1 MSVICHTVTRGCFW
15 SFCTDQWSLYV
26 NCKFA
31 SFTFFFAFFLQE
43 KKKTSPCLPQS
54 SSAHHQPQVVEVV
67 KIPGNQSVKYKSLS
81 TELPKCQI
89 SNYEKPC
96 VAHKLHCLPHSS
108 TLRDGGGDLKSGKQ
122 LEEICARSQISFCFN
137 PWQSMTIHDKAVL
150 LEWWKKEWKKDN
162 SRKRGCASTS
172 TDPQPWLAPNISP
185 CSSLSCSRTRRLWGK
200 GKWTLKNCQCYSATS
215 LLWPSQC
222 YLSTVLPC
230 YFVTWILCYL
240 RTLTSQQMTTSSS
253 CPSVSLRLTIFTRK
267 AMYWSSIYCEG
278 LLGEFLF
285 YLMLS

>member
-26 NCKFA
+26 NCEVA
-31 SFTFFFAFFLQE
+31 SLTFFFAFFLQE

-67 KIPGNQSVKYKSLS
+67 KIPGNQSVKYKSLT

-89 SNYEKPC
+89 SDYEKPC

-137 PWQSMTIHDKAVL
+137 PWQSSFTGMV
-150 LEWWKKEWKKDN
+150 KERMEERQLTETRLCLDLDW
-162 SRKRGCASTS
+162 SSTLIGAEHFS
-172 TDPQPWLAPNISP
+172 LFFVVMLPYP
-185 CSSLSCSRTRRLWGK
+185 SSLSK
-200 GKWTLKNCQCYSATS
+200 G
-215 LLWPSQC
+215 
-222 YLSTVLPC
+222 
-230 YFVTWILCYL
+230 
-240 RTLTSQQMTTSSS
+240 
-253 CPSVSLRLTIFTRK
+253 
-267 AMYWSSIYCEG
+267 
-278 LLGEFLF
+278 
-285 YLMLS
+285 